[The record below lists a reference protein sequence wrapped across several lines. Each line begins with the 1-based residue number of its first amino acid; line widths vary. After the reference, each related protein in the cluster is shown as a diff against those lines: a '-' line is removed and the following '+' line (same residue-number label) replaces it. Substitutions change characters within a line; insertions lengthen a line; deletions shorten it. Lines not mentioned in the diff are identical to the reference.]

1 MSDSLQPH
9 RLAYQAP
16 LSMEFSRQEYWSG
29 NLYLDIEM
37 EMKIHFTT
45 IKLEKKIFN
54 STIEDAEKGEFLYI
68 EVRGINW
75 YRKFRDQFF

>member
-1 MSDSLQPH
+1 M
-9 RLAYQAP
+9 
-16 LSMEFSRQEYWSG
+16 
-29 NLYLDIEM
+29 EM